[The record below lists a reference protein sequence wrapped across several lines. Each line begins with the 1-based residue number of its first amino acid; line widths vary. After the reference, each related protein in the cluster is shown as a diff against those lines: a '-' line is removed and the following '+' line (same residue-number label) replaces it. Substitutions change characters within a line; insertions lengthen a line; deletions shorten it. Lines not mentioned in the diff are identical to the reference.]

1 MSLSSLRVAIIV
13 FPGSNCDRDMM
24 VAIEQLTSRR
34 PALVWHK
41 EASLD
46 AADLII
52 IPGGFSFGDYLRCGA
67 LAARSP
73 IMEAVLDH
81 ASRGGAILGV
91 CNGFQIL
98 LETGLL
104 PGTLV
109 KNDGLKFICRNT
121 TLEVQDTVS
130 SPFTAGLEAGSQ
142 LVIPVAH
149 NEGNYFADDDT
160 LASLKDNGQIALTYA
175 SGQTYG
181 PSNPNGSAMNI
192 AGILSSNGRLM
203 GMMPHPERAANPDI
217 GKTDGLQF
225 LTQAIEMVAA

>member
-1 MSLSSLRVAIIV
+1 MRVAIII

-24 VAIEQLTSRR
+24 VAVERITGRR
-34 PALVWHK
+34 PQMVWHK
-41 EASLD
+41 ETGLD
-46 AADLII
+46 ATDLVIV
-52 IPGGFSFGDYLRCGA
+52 PGGFSFGDYLRCGA

-109 KNDGLKFICRNT
+109 KNVGLKFICRHT
-121 TLEVQDTVS
+121 TLQVQQTLA
-130 SPFTAGLEAGSQ
+130 SPFTAGLEVGSK
-142 LVIPVAH
+142 LLIPVAH
-149 NEGNYFADDDT
+149 NEGNYFADDDS

-175 SGQTYG
+175 EG
-181 PSNPNGSAMNI
+181 PTFGPANPNGSSENI
-192 AGILSSNGRLM
+192 AGILSSNGRIM
-203 GMMPHPERAANPDI
+203 GMMPHPERAADTDI
-217 GKTDGLQF
+217 GHKDGLTF
-225 LTQAIEMVAA
+225 LKSALEMVAA

>member
-1 MSLSSLRVAIIV
+1 MRVAVVI

-24 VAIEQLTSRR
+24 VAIERITGRR
-34 PALVWHK
+34 PQMVWHK
-41 EASLD
+41 ETGLD
-46 AADLII
+46 AADLVI

-98 LETGLL
+98 LETNLL

-109 KNDGLKFICRNT
+109 KNKGLKFICRST
-121 TLEVQDTVS
+121 RLQVQETLS
-130 SPFTAGLEAGSQ
+130 SPFTAGLTAGQ
-142 LVIPVAH
+142 MLDIPVAH

-160 LASLKDNGQIALTYA
+160 LAALKDNGQIALSYA
-175 SGQTYG
+175 DGPAFG
-181 PSNPNGSAMNI
+181 PSNPNGSSDNI
-192 AGILSSNGRLM
+192 AGILSANGRIM
-203 GMMPHPERAANPDI
+203 GMMPHPERAADPDI
-217 GKTDGLQF
+217 GNSDGLTF
-225 LTQAIEMVAA
+225 LTQAVEMVAA

>member
-1 MSLSSLRVAIIV
+1 MRVSVII

-24 VAIEQLTSRR
+24 VAVERITGRR
-34 PALVWHK
+34 PQMVWHK
-41 EASLD
+41 ETGLD
-46 AADLII
+46 ASDLVIV
-52 IPGGFSFGDYLRCGA
+52 PGGFSFGDYLRCGA

-109 KNDGLKFICRNT
+109 KNKGLKFICRRTN
-121 TLEVQDTVS
+121 LEVQETLS
-130 SPFTAGLEAGSQ
+130 SPFTSGLTAGSHIA
-142 LVIPVAH
+142 IPVAH

-160 LASLKDNGQIALTYA
+160 LASLTDNGQIALKYVDGPA
-175 SGQTYG
+175 FG
-181 PSNPNGSAMNI
+181 PSNPNGSSADI
-192 AGILSSNGRLM
+192 AGILSSNGRIM
-203 GMMPHPERAANPDI
+203 GMMPHPERAADPDI
-217 GKTDGLQF
+217 GNVDGLTF
-225 LTQAIEMVAA
+225 LKHAVEMVAA

>member
-1 MSLSSLRVAIIV
+1 MRISVVI

-24 VAIEQLTSRR
+24 VAVERITGRR
-34 PALVWHK
+34 PAMVWHK
-41 EASLD
+41 ETGLD
-46 AADLII
+46 ASDLVIV
-52 IPGGFSFGDYLRCGA
+52 PGGFSFGDYLRCGA

-109 KNDGLKFICRNT
+109 KNKGLKFICRHT
-121 TLEVQDTVS
+121 TLAVQETIA
-130 SPFTAGLEAGSQ
+130 SPFTDGLEAGER
-142 LVIPVAH
+142 LTIPVAH

-160 LASLKDNGQIALTYA
+160 LASLQQNGQIALTYEDGPA
-175 SGQTYG
+175 FG
-181 PSNPNGSAMNI
+181 PSNPNGSAQNI
-192 AGILSSNGRLM
+192 AGIISPNGRIM
-203 GMMPHPERAANPDI
+203 GMMPHPERAADPDI
-217 GKTDGLQF
+217 GQIDGLRF
-225 LTQAIEMVAA
+225 LTKAIEMVA

>member
-1 MSLSSLRVAIIV
+1 MRVAVVI

-24 VAIEQLTSRR
+24 VAIERITNRR
-34 PALVWHK
+34 PQMVWHK
-41 EASLD
+41 QTGLD
-46 AADLII
+46 SADLVI

-109 KNDGLKFICRNT
+109 KNKGLKFICRNT
-121 TLEVQDTVS
+121 TLEVQETLS
-130 SPFTAGLEAGSQ
+130 SPFTTGLTAGSQ
-142 LVIPVAH
+142 IAIPVAH
-149 NEGNYFADDDT
+149 NEGNYFADDET
-160 LASLKDNGQIALTYA
+160 LASLRDNGQIALKYVDGPA
-175 SGQTYG
+175 FG
-181 PSNPNGSAMNI
+181 PSNPNGSSADI
-192 AGILSSNGRLM
+192 AGILSSNGRIM
-203 GMMPHPERAANPDI
+203 GMMPHPERAADPDI
-217 GKTDGLQF
+217 GNVDGLTF
-225 LTQAIEMVAA
+225 LKHAVEMVAA

>member
-1 MSLSSLRVAIIV
+1 MRVAVII

-24 VAIEQLTSRR
+24 VAIERITGRR
-34 PALVWHK
+34 PQMVWHK
-41 EASLD
+41 ETGLD
-46 AADLII
+46 AADLVIV
-52 IPGGFSFGDYLRCGA
+52 PGGFSFGDYLRCGA

-109 KNDGLKFICRNT
+109 KNKGLKFICRST
-121 TLEVQDTVS
+121 TLEVQQTVA
-130 SPFTAGLEAGSQ
+130 SPFTEGLTPGDKLA
-142 LVIPVAH
+142 IPVAH

-160 LASLKDNGQIALTYA
+160 LAALKDNGQIALTYT
-175 SGQTYG
+175 QG
-181 PSNPNGSAMNI
+181 PTFGPTNPNGSAQNI
-192 AGILSSNGRLM
+192 AGILSPNGRIM
-203 GMMPHPERAANPDI
+203 GMMPHPERAADPDI
-217 GKTDGLQF
+217 GHVDGLTF
-225 LTQAIEMVAA
+225 LSNAVKMVAA

>member
-1 MSLSSLRVAIIV
+1 MRVAVVI

-24 VAIEQLTSRR
+24 VAIERITGRR
-34 PALVWHK
+34 PQMIWHK
-41 EASLD
+41 ETGLD

-52 IPGGFSFGDYLRCGA
+52 VPGGFSFGDYLRCGA

-109 KNDGLKFICRNT
+109 KNKGLKFICRNT
-121 TLEVQDTVS
+121 TLEVQDTLA
-130 SPFTAGLEAGSQ
+130 SPFTSGLTAGSKIR
-142 LVIPVAH
+142 IPVAH
-149 NEGNYFADDDT
+149 NEGNYFADDET
-160 LASLKDNGQIALTYA
+160 LASLKDNGQIALKYVDGPA
-175 SGQTYG
+175 FG
-181 PSNPNGSAMNI
+181 PSNPNGSSADI
-192 AGILSSNGRLM
+192 AGILSSNGRIM
-203 GMMPHPERAANPDI
+203 GMMPHPERAADPDI
-217 GKTDGLQF
+217 GNVDGLTF
-225 LTQAIEMVAA
+225 LKHAVEMVAA

>member
-1 MSLSSLRVAIIV
+1 MRVAVVI

-24 VAIEQLTSRR
+24 VAIERITGRR
-34 PALVWHK
+34 PQMVWHK
-41 EASLD
+41 ETGLD
-46 AADLII
+46 AADLVIV
-52 IPGGFSFGDYLRCGA
+52 PGGFSFGDYLRCGA

-109 KNDGLKFICRNT
+109 KNKGLKFICRSTN
-121 TLEVQDTVS
+121 LQVQETIA
-130 SPFTAGLEAGSQ
+130 SPFTAGLTAGMQ
-142 LVIPVAH
+142 LSIPVAH

-160 LASLKDNGQIALTYA
+160 LASLRDNGQIALTYA
-175 SGQTYG
+175 DGPAFG
-181 PSNPNGSAMNI
+181 PSNPNGSAFDI
-192 AGILSSNGRLM
+192 AGILSSNGRIM
-203 GMMPHPERAANPDI
+203 GMMPHPERAADPDI
-217 GKTDGLQF
+217 GHSDGLTF
-225 LTQAIEMVAA
+225 LKNAVEMVAA